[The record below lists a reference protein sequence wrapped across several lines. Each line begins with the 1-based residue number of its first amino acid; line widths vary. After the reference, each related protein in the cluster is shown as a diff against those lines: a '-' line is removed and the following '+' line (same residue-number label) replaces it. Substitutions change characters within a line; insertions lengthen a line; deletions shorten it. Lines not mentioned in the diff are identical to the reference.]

1 MQTSFKNQICVQSKC
16 ELTILTTH
24 TIIVIVTVT
33 LLIHIILSVL
43 FLETDQ
49 CAELHLKMLP
59 IH

>member
-1 MQTSFKNQICVQSKC
+1 MQKSFKNQICVQSKC

-33 LLIHIILSVL
+33 LQIHIILSVL